1 VRKICQAVGA
11 DTRLGSADEPSGSA
25 TGMTVQSVLQLF
37 RTATVNAHR
46 RVLSLNMLLAPMQES
61 NLRG

>member
-1 VRKICQAVGA
+1 MRKTWTPVGA
-11 DTRLGSADEPSGSA
+11 DTRLGSADEPSGPA
-25 TGMTVQSVLQLF
+25 AGVAVQSVLQLF

-46 RVLSLNMLLAPMQES
+46 RVLSLNMLLAAMQES